1 MLDDYIG
8 ARRST
13 PLHDPV
19 QEDAG
24 GEDTAQTKEMQGD
37 AGARSNVQ
45 EPAPSQDERDIEE
58 YIISVEQVRA
68 HFRAKGLQKSKDT
81 VQRWCRSGDLACR
94 KRGVLNRYFTTE
106 ASLKQLEAKL
116 LPDMVADGLGEASGP
131 ERSDLQVHAA
141 VGAAAHDPAQGGM
154 QLHAP
159 EGAPAR
165 SGMKPDLQLH
175 DAATSDADNDDGRA
189 ECAAP
194 LASPAAAPASEAPT
208 LPAPAPTSE
217 GAPITITSSGE
228 VAHLRAQLASKESE
242 IEFLREEIRAARSER
257 SNVVQI
263 SHRMMEAME
272 TMVIGGKVDRLNT
285 VDSTRQSSPP
295 EAGR

>member
-13 PLHDPV
+13 QLHDPV
-19 QEDAG
+19 QQDAG
-24 GEDTAQTKEMQGD
+24 GEETAQTKDMQDD
-37 AGARSNVQ
+37 AAARSDVQ
-45 EPAPSQDERDIEE
+45 EPAPLQDEPDIDE

-106 ASLKQLEAKL
+106 ASLKKLEAKL
-116 LPDMVADGLGEASGP
+116 LPDMVADGLGETDDARDTGV
-131 ERSDLQVHAA
+131 QAHAA
-141 VGAAAHDPAQGGM
+141 THDPAHGVM

-159 EGAPAR
+159 DGAPAR
-165 SGMKPDLQLH
+165 SGMKPDLPLH
-175 DAATSDADNDDGRA
+175 DAASGDADKIDDEVESA
-189 ECAAP
+189 PNLPAPSAAP
-194 LASPAAAPASEAPT
+194 ATAAAPA
-208 LPAPAPTSE
+208 PAPE
-217 GAPITITSSGE
+217 GAPVADTSSGE

-242 IEFLREEIRAARSER
+242 IEFLREEVRAARSER

-285 VDSTRQSSPP
+285 VDSTRPSSPP